1 MNPFAKTIV
10 VVVIFAVPIPNYAQQ
25 GPISKTTLFAISE
38 TLAYDMGKAYQL
50 GANCRR
56 KLVSISKSRA
66 IDLFS
71 NYFGDQ
77 EVKKFMTNYDNAL
90 NEVKGR
96 SCNLDEI
103 RVPQLVRKIADYM
116 RKAAPLAR
124 R

>member
-25 GPISKTTLFAISE
+25 SPISKTTLFAISE

-50 GANCRR
+50 GANCHRE
-56 KLVSISKSRA
+56 LVSISKSRA
-66 IDLFS
+66 IDVFS

-77 EVKKFMTNYDNAL
+77 EVRKFMTNYDNAV

-96 SCNLDEI
+96 SCDLDEI
-103 RVPQLVRKIADYM
+103 RVPQLVRNIADYM
-116 RKAAPLAR
+116 RKAAPFAR
-124 R
+124 H

>member
-10 VVVIFAVPIPNYAQQ
+10 VLVIFAVPIPNYAQQ
-25 GPISKTTLFAISE
+25 DPISKTTLFAISE

-50 GANCRR
+50 GANCQSD
-56 KLVSISKSRA
+56 LVSISKSRA

-71 NYFGDQ
+71 NYFGEQ
-77 EVKKFMTNYDNAL
+77 EVRKFMTNYDNAV

-116 RKAAPLAR
+116 RKAAPLAHR
-124 R
+124 